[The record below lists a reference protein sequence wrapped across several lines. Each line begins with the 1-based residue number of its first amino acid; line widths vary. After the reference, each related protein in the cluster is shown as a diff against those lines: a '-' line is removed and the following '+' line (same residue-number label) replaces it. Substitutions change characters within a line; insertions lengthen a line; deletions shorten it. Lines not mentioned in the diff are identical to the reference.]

1 MSQRATVRTWPV
13 GWGSRGAGLV
23 DDRLARTGAF
33 DEKTA
38 VEPISIGEETV
49 AEKAS
54 DLAMCKCIAPAPE
67 GSTP

>member
-1 MSQRATVRTWPV
+1 MLSPRRAE
-13 GWGSRGAGLV
+13 S
-23 DDRLARTGAF
+23 DGAF
-33 DEKTA
+33 DEQTT

>member
-1 MSQRATVRTWPV
+1 
-13 GWGSRGAGLV
+13 
-23 DDRLARTGAF
+23 
-33 DEKTA
+33 

-54 DLAMCKCIAPAPE
+54 DLATCKCIASPPG

>member
-1 MSQRATVRTWPV
+1 M
-13 GWGSRGAGLV
+13 
-23 DDRLARTGAF
+23 
-33 DEKTA
+33 

-54 DLAMCKCIAPAPE
+54 ALAMCKCIAPAPE